1 MLKRDQWKQ
10 RPPERVVFLCPNR
23 SKSLD
28 QHLGVTAGGWMA
40 GPVLVRVAGA
50 VDGWPGFSS
59 AMVRSRQ
66 AALLDDLWVDGS

>member
-1 MLKRDQWKQ
+1 
-10 RPPERVVFLCPNR
+10 
-23 SKSLD
+23 
-28 QHLGVTAGGWMA
+28 MA

-59 AMVRSRQ
+59 AMALSRQ